1 MKEHL
6 VLGAAPVVEPPT
18 LEIQE
23 TIGFGFGTD
32 VIDALVV

>member
-1 MKEHL
+1 MREHL
-6 VLGAAPVVEPPT
+6 ALGTAVIVEPPT